1 MRALSQYYL
10 YNPDYCLLYIIFDFP
25 FALLH
30 KKDMPLFFCAR
41 NFGGICSL
49 AGFAILLLYC
59 LTVCVSV
66 CIYVYEFANPL
77 LYGWFGGCLPSC
89 PKPINIIFNIRF
101 W

>member
-30 KKDMPLFFCAR
+30 KKDMPLFFAR

-59 LTVCVSV
+59 LTVCV
-66 CIYVYEFANPL
+66 CAC
-77 LYGWFGGCLPSC
+77 LYMCMNLRIHYYTGGLEDVFLPAR
-89 PKPINIIFNIRF
+89 NL
-101 W
+101 

>member
-59 LTVCVSV
+59 LTVCVCV
-66 CIYVYEFANPL
+66 C
-77 LYGWFGGCLPSC
+77 LYMCMNLRIHYYTGGLVDVFLPAR
-89 PKPINIIFNIRF
+89 NL
-101 W
+101 